1 MDALPLREILA
12 SLVKEFESA
21 SVAADVSREH
31 WRQAYESNALLREF
45 APSRIRITEATVSLP
60 LALADVAPPKA
71 QPAQL
76 TATQLYRLLPA
87 ALPPA
92 QRQQL
97 AEQVADHVGR
107 TRRLSFASKGLVGTV
122 TTEVHKRLRDAA
134 AKDERLR
141 AELATLEPA
150 LAQLRT
156 EFLRKVNANPER
168 EARFAYRTEDLA
180 QLDASRLVRFDVKLG
195 MD

>member
-45 APSRIRITEATVSLP
+45 SPSRIRITEATVSLP
-60 LALADVAPPKA
+60 LALVDVASPKQQA
-71 QPAQL
+71 VYL
-76 TATQLYRLLPA
+76 TATQLFRLLPES
-87 ALPPA
+87 LSPL
-92 QRQQL
+92 QRQQV
-97 AEQVADHVGR
+97 AEQVADHVVR
-107 TRRLSFASKGLVGTV
+107 TRRMSFASKALVRTV
-122 TTEVHKRLRDAA
+122 AAEVAKRLREALA
-134 AKDERLR
+134 EEGRIK

-150 LAQLRT
+150 LTQLRI

-168 EARFAYRTEDLA
+168 QVRFAYRSEDLA
-180 QLDASRLVRFDVKLG
+180 QLDASRLVRFDMKLG
-195 MD
+195 ID